1 MKVKE
6 LVKPNYFA
14 IKLVK
19 SIPLSLRKIFTVAL
33 AYAFYHVSLKH
44 RLIAIHNL
52 TRSFPEK
59 PLKEIIKIAKGSY
72 RSFAL
77 VAAEFCDITKLTKD
91 NLAGYIAIAGFDNYT
106 AACKKNK
113 GVLLFG
119 AHFGNWEMGNAA
131 LAITVKPFV
140 FIYRVIDNSFLEKN
154 ITAVRASY
162 GNISISKEK
171 AMRPIMRLLKKGETI
186 NLLID
191 QNVAWY
197 DGVFV
202 DFFGRQTCATSG
214 LALLALHTD
223 APVLPAFTS
232 RLPDGK
238 YLLEIGREVEII
250 RSGNRD
256 DDILFNTMNFNKI
269 IEQHVRRY
277 PEQWFWMHQR
287 WKTRLCQAKYK
298 DKNRHAPM

>member
-1 MKVKE
+1 MKVAE
-6 LVKPNYFA
+6 LAEPNYFA
-14 IKLVK
+14 IKLIRG
-19 SIPLSLRKIFTVAL
+19 IPPGLRKFFAVAL

-59 PLKEIIKIAKGSY
+59 PRKEIIKIAKGSY

-77 VAAEFCDITKLTKD
+77 VAAEFPDVTKLTKD
-91 NLAGYIAIAGFDNYT
+91 NLAEYIAIAGFDHYT
-106 AACKKNK
+106 TACKKNK

-131 LAITVKPFV
+131 LAITAKPFV
-140 FIYRVIDNSFLEKN
+140 FVYRVLDNSFLERN

-162 GNISISKEK
+162 GNRSLSKEK
-171 AMRPIMRLLKKGETI
+171 AMRPMLRLLKKGETI
-186 NLLID
+186 HLLID
-191 QNVAWY
+191 QNVASY
-197 DGVFV
+197 EGVFV
-202 DFFGRQTCATSG
+202 DFFGRQACATSG

-223 APVLPAFTS
+223 APVLPAFTR

-238 YLLEIGREVEII
+238 YLLEIGREVKMI

-256 DDILFNTMNFNKI
+256 DDILLNTANFNKI

-277 PEQWFWMHQR
+277 PEQWFWVHQR
-287 WKTRLCQAKYK
+287 WKTRLCQAKHK
-298 DKNRHAPM
+298 G